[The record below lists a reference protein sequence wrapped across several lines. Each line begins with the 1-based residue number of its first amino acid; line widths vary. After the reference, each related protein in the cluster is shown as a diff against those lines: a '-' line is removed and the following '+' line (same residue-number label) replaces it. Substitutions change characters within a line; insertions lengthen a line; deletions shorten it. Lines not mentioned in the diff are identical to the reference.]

1 MKKFL
6 QYIWICLMLYRLGFY
21 WGKSTHEKETWGFYR
36 LCHRQSTILDI
47 DFGYRDLPY
56 TDHSHD
62 YIRVHADADHTI
74 YRWDA

>member
-1 MKKFL
+1 
-6 QYIWICLMLYRLGFY
+6 
-21 WGKSTHEKETWGFYR
+21 
-36 LCHRQSTILDI
+36 
-47 DFGYRDLPY
+47 LPY